1 MKKFVDFNA
10 EKRAGSTN
18 DFYRNIYK
26 LMNNANYGRLLMNKR
41 NHRDVRIVTKDSLL
55 QKLIR
60 NPQFSEHVIV
70 APNVVL
76 VYMQRKSVLLNAPI
90 YAGMCVLDIA
100 KTHMNRFYYDVLCTH
115 IDKLRLCYTDTDSLL
130 IRLTSDRDIFDLLRP
145 IASTHLDL
153 SVYPDA
159 HPLKDDTNK
168 GRIGCFKDEARDGKQ
183 IQEFV
188 GLRAKMYVYR
198 YGSDEKEVK
207 FTSMKAKGIKSSYVK
222 HNLTFED
229 YKRTLFDGTEPE
241 KAEFNQIQSRLFR
254 ITTKTVVKRSL
265 SAADDK
271 RVINNDRINTMPYG
285 HYKLRTIAEE
295 PTAEEDSNEN
305 NDNDII

>member
-1 MKKFVDFNA
+1 MRSLRVAEKKLLATLHDKVKYVAHYSVFQQAVKLGLVVTKVHRAISFSQSPYMKKFVDFNA

-130 IRLTSDRDIFDLLRP
+130 VHLTSDRDIFDLLRP
-145 IASTHLDL
+145 IASHLDL

-168 GRIGCFKDEARDGKQ
+168 GRIGC
-183 IQEFV
+183 
-188 GLRAKMYVYR
+188 LKMKLVTGNR
-198 YGSDEKEVK
+198 SK
-207 FTSMKAKGIKSSYVK
+207 
-222 HNLTFED
+222 
-229 YKRTLFDGTEPE
+229 
-241 KAEFNQIQSRLFR
+241 
-254 ITTKTVVKRSL
+254 SL
-265 SAADDK
+265 SGYVPK
-271 RVINNDRINTMPYG
+271 CTYIVTG
-285 HYKLRTIAEE
+285 RTKKK
-295 PTAEEDSNEN
+295 
-305 NDNDII
+305 